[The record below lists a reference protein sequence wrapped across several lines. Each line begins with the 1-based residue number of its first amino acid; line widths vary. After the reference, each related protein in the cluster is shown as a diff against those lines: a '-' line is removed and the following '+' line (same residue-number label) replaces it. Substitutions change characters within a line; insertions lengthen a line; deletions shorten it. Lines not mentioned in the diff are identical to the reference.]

1 MYKKN
6 PKKQK
11 HKQVDYNSNIQKKLS
26 STTATTT
33 ANANKQIKNNINKH
47 KKNKSTTATNNTNS
61 KQTAT
66 TRTI

>member
-47 KKNKSTTATNNTNS
+47 KKQISNS
-61 KQTAT
+61 YK
-66 TRTI
+66 